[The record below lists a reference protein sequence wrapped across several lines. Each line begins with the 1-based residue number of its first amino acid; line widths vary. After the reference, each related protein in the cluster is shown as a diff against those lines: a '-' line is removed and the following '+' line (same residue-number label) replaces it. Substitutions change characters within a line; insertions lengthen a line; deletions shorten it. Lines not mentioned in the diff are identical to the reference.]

1 MNAALY
7 EYEVPE
13 NLAHPAAPTPSAAAL
28 EAGQHQGQCPHQGQ
42 RVYRLPGQQGQ
53 WEVRE
58 GPLQPLALVA
68 GYALILNA
76 INAVQASVARIESG
90 QEQLKRQLAI
100 IANGQ
105 SAAGPYQEVPFV
117 DGSLPSVAIDWGCKR
132 HWVQTHALQFMPLP
146 RPPGS
151 DVAAHNISDGTGG
164 LDGSIFF
171 ETARSEN
178 VGAGMNN
185 TLSDFST
192 YPNKYVSRADIIA
205 IGTVFAVSTC
215 GGPVIPFRGGRVDA
229 NVASPSSVPD
239 PRDSLDSLTN
249 NFAKQGFNVSEMIQ
263 LVACGHTLGGM
274 RYPDFPTIV
283 TGSGGGTVVDL
294 FDGTQQYDHNI
305 VTTYLDGTT
314 QNPLIVLNQT
324 MASDMRVFSS
334 DSNITMQRWN
344 LSFCESMNSAD
355 SFASTC
361 TTVLDKMLNTVPS
374 GVTLTDEIAL
384 LPVKVSAVQLT
395 VAGSKLQFSASVRH
409 LGQDVLVRPLRRR
422 RGLQV
427 QPPALRRLQWL
438 RDRVSPIS
446 TAMNVNLKKYQ
457 FVVPIDP
464 AQSIAKFWF
473 VVDYGNGTT
482 TTADNGGSDYVM
494 EQDSVLF
501 VPSMS
506 RGKNVLTGSLG
517 VNVVAA
523 VKTNASASRV
533 YMDCFGRA
541 TTNYI
546 AANGTYDLA
555 RNTSIPSVAG
565 YDFYSG
571 TATDD
576 FGATMSFD
584 LYATAG
590 DGTDNVDAYRQ
601 SGLIGVSL
609 PAAAVVNSTTSGSVG
624 GSSEAALLDAR
635 WWWVGVAGL
644 ASVWTLRYL

>member
-1 MNAALY
+1 MLPLPVSLVSVCLLWLASPARAADYKWPSLQYDALEEFLY
-7 EYEVPE
+7 EGSRP
-13 NLAHPAAPTPSAAAL
+13 
-28 EAGQHQGQCPHQGQ
+28 
-42 RVYRLPGQQGQ
+42 
-53 WEVRE
+53 
-58 GPLQPLALVA
+58 
-68 GYALILNA
+68 
-76 INAVQASVARIESG
+76 
-90 QEQLKRQLAI
+90 
-100 IANGQ
+100 
-105 SAAGPYQEVPFV
+105 
-117 DGSLPSVAIDWGCKR
+117 DGSSMADLVRPCKLRGGTNTTVAAEWLR
-132 HWVQTHALQFMPLP
+132 LVYH
-146 RPPGS
+146 

-239 PRDSLDSLTN
+239 PGDSLDSLTN

-263 LVACGHTLGGM
+263 LVACGHTLGGV

-334 DSNITMQRWN
+334 DSNVTMQ
-344 LSFCESMNSAD
+344 SMNSAD

-395 VAGSKLQFSASVRH
+395 VAGSKLQFSASVR
-409 LGQDVLVRPLRRR
+409 LVLTSNSTSVKMYWCDRY
-422 RGLQV
+422 GDAADCKSNLQRYAASSGSATV
-427 QPPALRRLQWL
+427 S
-438 RDRVSPIS
+438 SPIS

-482 TTADNGGSDYVM
+482 TTADNGGSDYVI

-506 RGKNVLTGSLG
+506 RGKNVLTGSMG

-584 LYATAG
+584 LHATAG

-624 GSSEAALLDAR
+624 GSSGAALLDAR

-644 ASVWTLRYL
+644 TSVWTLRYL